1 MFNFFRKKEPVLEF
15 VSLLP
20 EVAQLM
26 PIEPSK
32 DVKYNW
38 VKEAM
43 KDYKKI
49 REEEDPI
56 KFKFSHITRCPG
68 INQIQ
73 KTGWIQRSWQD
84 IAIKTN
90 GDGKSFHWLTPIDQN
105 KTDVDHTWKWP
116 YVNQHPE
123 SLYAKFNPDPK
134 SLKTVIKIQ
143 SPWMAYIPK
152 GYYLM
157 SMPIPYPDNKDFTAS
172 IGFLDPDFGPN
183 FLNVQIFW
191 HTLNDEIVIP
201 AGTPLCQY
209 ILVKKNNVKS
219 LVREYEK
226 KDIDNLRLRA
236 ATIDNQWVSNG
247 SKLKTYKWK

>member
-1 MFNFFRKKEPVLEF
+1 MFNIFKKKPKLEF

-20 EVAQLM
+20 EVTQLM
-26 PIEPSK
+26 PIEPTTN
-32 DVKYNW
+32 VKFDW
-38 VKEAM
+38 VKKAVQ
-43 KDYKKI
+43 DYKDI
-49 REEEDPI
+49 RQQSKNI
-56 KFKFSHITRCPG
+56 TQRFSHITRCPG

-73 KTGWIQRSWQD
+73 KTGWIQKSWQD

-90 GDGKSFHWLTPIDQN
+90 GDGKSFSWTTPIDQSRV
-105 KTDVDHTWKWP
+105 DADHTWTWP

-123 SLYAKFNPDPK
+123 ELYATFNPDPN
-134 SLKTVIKIQ
+134 SLKTIIKIQ
-143 SPWMAYIPK
+143 SPWVAYIPK

-191 HTLNDEIVIP
+191 HSLNDEIIIP

-209 ILVKKNNVKS
+209 ILVKKHDIKAI
-219 LVREYEK
+219 VREYNQN
-226 KDIDNLRLRA
+226 DIDNLRLRA
-236 ATIDNQWVSNG
+236 ATIDNKWITNA

>member
-1 MFNFFRKKEPVLEF
+1 MFNFFKKKTQLEF

-20 EVAQLM
+20 EVTQLM
-26 PIEPSK
+26 PIVPTK

-38 VKEAM
+38 VKKAVD
-43 KDYKKI
+43 DYKNI
-49 REEEDPI
+49 RSANKTI
-56 KFKFSHITRCPG
+56 THKFSHITRCPG

-73 KTGWIQRSWQD
+73 KTGWVQRSWQD
-84 IAIKTN
+84 ISIKTN
-90 GDGKSFHWLTPIDQN
+90 GDGVSFDWLTPIDQF
-105 KTDVDHTWKWP
+105 KVDADHTWKWP

-123 SLYAKFNPDPK
+123 SLYAKFNPDSK
-134 SLKTVIKIQ
+134 SLKTIIKIQ

-191 HTLNDEIVIP
+191 HALDGTTTIP

-209 ILVKKNNVKS
+209 ILVKKHDVKAI
-219 LVREYEK
+219 VREYNK

-236 ATIDNQWVSNG
+236 STIDNQWISNA